1 VSKPS
6 ILVNLSLRRRALAR
20 LSILCACVFAAVGP
34 VWAEGAAS
42 APDGEPAKLLLP
54 PVGLRARDM
63 AVVINDADSASVEVG
78 RYYARQR
85 GIPPDRVI
93 HVRFPAGQAVM
104 GFGDYERVRAVLK
117 ANVGPQVQAYALAWT
132 LPYRV
137 ECMSVTAA
145 FALGFDPGAYCAEGC
160 QTTKPSPYFNS
171 RSSAPFTDYQLRPA
185 MLLAGESVESAK
197 RLIDRGLRSDESW
210 PEGKA
215 YLVNTTDRS
224 RSVRAETYER
234 VRTALGAAYP
244 IEEID
249 ADVLEGRDDVMF
261 EFIGVAQLAAM
272 TTNRY
277 LDGAIADNLTSFGG
291 ALVGSVQ
298 TTALQFLSAGATG
311 SYGTSSEPCNFRQ
324 KFPEVGVV
332 MAHYLSGETL
342 VEAYW
347 KSVLMPGQGVFVGDP
362 LARPFGGARVLRTAS
377 ATLIR
382 TRALPPGNYVVE
394 AAQSSIGPF
403 RPIATLRANGFG
415 VREIRLPAGETRFLR
430 LRTLSAPNARQ

>member
-1 VSKPS
+1 
-6 ILVNLSLRRRALAR
+6 
-20 LSILCACVFAAVGP
+20 
-34 VWAEGAAS
+34 
-42 APDGEPAKLLLP
+42 
-54 PVGLRARDM
+54 
-63 AVVINDADSASVEVG
+63 
-78 RYYARQR
+78 
-85 GIPPDRVI
+85 
-93 HVRFPAGQAVM
+93 
-104 GFGDYERVRAVLK
+104 
-117 ANVGPQVQAYALAWT
+117 
-132 LPYRV
+132 
-137 ECMSVTAA
+137 
-145 FALGFDPGAYCAEGC
+145 
-160 QTTKPSPYFNS
+160 
-171 RSSAPFTDYQLRPA
+171 
-185 MLLAGESVESAK
+185 
-197 RLIDRGLRSDESW
+197 
-210 PEGKA
+210 
-215 YLVNTTDRS
+215 
-224 RSVRAETYER
+224 VRAETYER

>member
-1 VSKPS
+1 M
-6 ILVNLSLRRRALAR
+6 NLSLRQRAVAL
-20 LSILCACVFAAVGP
+20 LSVLCACVLVAVGP
-34 VWAEGAAS
+34 VRAEGAAS

-85 GIPPDRVI
+85 GIPADRVI

-104 GFGDYERVRAVLK
+104 GFGDYERVRAVLDS
-117 ANVGPQVQAYALAWT
+117 NVAPQVQAYALAWT

-160 QTTKPSPYFNS
+160 QTTKPSPYFDS

-215 YLVNTTDRS
+215 YLVNTTDRG

-234 VRTALGAAYP
+234 VRTVLGAAYP
-244 IEEID
+244 IEAISTD
-249 ADVLEGRDDVMF
+249 ALEGRDDVMF
-261 EFIGVAQLAAM
+261 EFIGIAQLAAM

-291 ALVGSVQ
+291 ALVGYDQ

-311 SYGTSSEPCNFRQ
+311 SYGTSTEPCNFRQ

-342 VEAYW
+342 LEAYW

-362 LARPFGGARVLRTAS
+362 LARPFGGARILHSAS
-377 ATLIR
+377 ATLVQ

-394 AAQSSIGPF
+394 AAQSSVGPF

-415 VREIRLPAGETRFLR
+415 VREIRLPAKETRFLR
-430 LRTLSAPNARQ
+430 LRALSAPKARQ